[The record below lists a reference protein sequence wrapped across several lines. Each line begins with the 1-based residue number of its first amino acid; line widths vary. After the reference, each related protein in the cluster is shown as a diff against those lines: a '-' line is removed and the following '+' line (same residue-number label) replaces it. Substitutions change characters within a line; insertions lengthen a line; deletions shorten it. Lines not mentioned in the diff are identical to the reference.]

1 MPSLFFWFQS
11 PIFFETEQSKI
22 KIMNLLP
29 LQTLYLKH
37 TNTMPN
43 MANAK
48 KYAQYKQ
55 LDIPALE
62 KEVLKYWKENSI
74 FEKSVSNRSKE
85 NTFVFYEGP
94 PSANGMP
101 GIHHVISRSIK
112 DVFCR
117 YKTLQGFRVERK
129 AGWDTH
135 GLPIELQVEKSLG
148 ITKDDIGKTISIEDY
163 NKACRADVLKFKD
176 KWDDLTEKIG
186 YWVDLDNP
194 YVTYENEYIESVWN
208 LLKRLHD
215 KGFLYKGH
223 TIQPYSPAAGTGLSS
238 HELNQPGTYK
248 DVKDTTVVA
257 QFKLKDTAT
266 NKLDFDWGDTYCIA
280 WTTTP
285 WTLPSN
291 TALGIGP
298 KIDYSVV
305 KTYNQYT
312 FEKITVILASKLVGK
327 YFSAKNAELSLA
339 DYKPGD
345 KAIPYQIVTE
355 LKGDKLVGMH
365 YEQLMP
371 YQQPED
377 GKAFELIAANFV
389 TTEDGTG
396 IVHLAPSFGS
406 DDYIAAKQNG
416 IGSLTLVDKQGKFID
431 GVGEFSGLYVKN
443 YKDEDETAEG
453 YQNTDV
459 KIAIKLKTDNKAFKV
474 EKYEH
479 SYPHCW
485 RTDKPILYYPMES
498 WFVKTTAVKDRLI
511 ELNKT
516 INWKPASTGEGRF
529 GNWLENLVD
538 WNLSRSRYWGTPLPI
553 WRTED
558 QSEEICIGSIEEL
571 KQEVEK
577 AVKAGFM
584 DANTINDDFDLHR
597 PYIDDV
603 VLVSS
608 KGEKMTRETDLIDV
622 WFDSGA
628 MPFAQ
633 LHYPF
638 ENKELLDNGTLYPA
652 DFIAEGV
659 DQTRGWFF
667 TLHAISVMINDSV
680 AYKNVM
686 ANGLVQDKNGNKM
699 SKSKGN
705 TIDPFMAVE
714 KYGADIIRWYMLSN
728 SAPWDNLKFDMEG
741 LGETQRKFFGTL
753 HNTYGFYA
761 LYANIDGFTN
771 SEEQI
776 PLASRQELDRWILSK
791 LNSLIVLVQ
800 DAMDDYE
807 PTKAT
812 RAIQSFVIDDLSNW
826 YIRLNRRRFWKGELS
841 EDKIAAY
848 QTLHTTLEAVAKL
861 MSSFSPFYADQL
873 FRDLTFAAKESVHLD
888 DFPVADKKVIDLALE
903 NQIEISQKIT
913 SLILRIRKLEGI
925 KVRQPLSKAII
936 PALSPEFK
944 ANLTKVEDVIKAEVN
959 IKEIEIIDKDDDI
972 IKKSAKPNFKALGQK
987 VGGDMNAVKSIIL
1000 NFTNA
1005 EIGQIESGNPVSIN
1019 VNNNEYLIGIEDVEI
1034 ITADIPGW
1042 QIITDGNY
1050 TVALDLEISSELK
1063 QEGIARELV
1072 NKIQNLRKLKD
1083 FEVTDK
1089 IKVSIDNHPY
1099 IADAIITFN
1108 QYICGEILAS
1118 EITTEKSTQNIDE
1131 IDIDGNI
1138 ILVTLN
1144 K

>member
-1 MPSLFFWFQS
+1 MSQ
-11 PIFFETEQSKI
+11 
-22 KIMNLLP
+22 
-29 LQTLYLKH
+29 
-37 TNTMPN
+37 
-43 MANAK
+43 MAKDN
-48 KYAQYKQ
+48 KYPQYKQ
-55 LDIPALE
+55 LDIPSTE
-62 KEVLKYWKENSI
+62 KKVLSYWKENKV
-74 FEKSVSNRSKE
+74 FEESVNNRSKD

-117 YKTLQGFRVERK
+117 YKTLQGYRVERK

-135 GLPIELQVEKSLG
+135 GLPVELQVEKALG
-148 ITKDDIGKTISIEDY
+148 ITKEDIGTKISVEEY
-163 NKACRADVLKFKD
+163 NAACRKDVLKYKD
-176 KWDDLTEKIG
+176 KWDELTEKIG

-194 YVTYENEYIESVWN
+194 YVTYEQEYMESVWN

-215 KGFLYKGH
+215 KGFIYKGH
-223 TIQPYSPAAGTGLSS
+223 TIQPFSPAAGTGLSS

-257 QFKLKDTAT
+257 QFKLETPEAV
-266 NKLDFDWGDTYCIA
+266 NLDLGWGETFCIA

-298 KIDYSVV
+298 KIDYAVV

-312 FEKITVILASKLVGK
+312 FEKITVVIATKLVGK
-327 YFSAKNAELSLA
+327 YFSSKNAELSLE
-339 DYKPGD
+339 DYNKGD
-345 KAIPYQIVTE
+345 KAIPFEIVKE
-355 LKGDKLVGMH
+355 IKGAELVGQK

-371 YQQPED
+371 YQQPTD
-377 GKAFELIAANFV
+377 GRAFELIAANFV

-406 DDYIAAKQNG
+406 DDYIAGKQNG
-416 IGSLTLVDKQGKFID
+416 IGSLTLVDRQGKFIE

-443 YKDEDETAEG
+443 YKGDDESAPG
-453 YQNTDV
+453 YQSTDV
-459 KIAIKLKTDNKAFKV
+459 KIAIKLKTENKAFKV

-485 RTDKPILYYPMES
+485 RTDKPILYYPLES
-498 WFVKTTAVKDRLI
+498 WFIKTTAVKDRLI

-558 QSEEICIGSIEEL
+558 GEQEICIGSVKEL
-571 KQEVEK
+571 RAEVERSV
-577 AVKAGFM
+577 AAGFM
-584 DANTINDDFDLHR
+584 PSNTIDENFDLHR

-603 VLVSS
+603 ILVSADG
-608 KGEKMTRETDLIDV
+608 KKMTRETDLIDV

-638 ENKELLDNGTLYPA
+638 ENKEQVEDRTNYPA

-667 TLHAISVMINDSV
+667 TLHAISVMLEDSV

-705 TIDPFMAVE
+705 TIDPFMAVD

-728 SAPWDNLKFDMEG
+728 ASPWDNLKFDLAG
-741 LGETQRKFFGTL
+741 LDETKRKFFGTL

-771 SEEQI
+771 DQKQVPMAERS
-776 PLASRQELDRWILSK
+776 ELDRWILSK
-791 LNSLIVLVQ
+791 LHSLAKLVEEEM
-800 DAMDDYE
+800 DAYE
-807 PTKAT
+807 PTKAA
-812 RAIQSFVIDDLSNW
+812 RAIQKYVIDDLSNW
-826 YIRLNRRRFWKGELS
+826 YVRLNRRRFWKGEMS
-841 EDKIAAY
+841 EDKTAAY
-848 QTLHTTLEAVAKL
+848 QTLSTCLDTVAKL
-861 MSSFSPFYADQL
+861 MCSFSPFYSDQL
-873 FRDLTFAAKESVHLD
+873 YRDLNFTDKSIHLQ
-888 DFPVADKKVIDLALE
+888 DFPKADESLIDTSLE
-903 NQIEISQKIT
+903 EQIEISQRIT
-913 SLILRIRKLEGI
+913 SLILRIRKLENV
-925 KVRQPLSKAII
+925 KVRQPLSKAIV
-936 PALSPEFK
+936 PALDDSF
-944 ANLTKVEDVIKAEVN
+944 ATNLKKVEDVIKSEVN
-959 IKEIEIIDKDDDI
+959 IKEIEIIDRNSSV
-972 IKKSAKPNFKALGQK
+972 IKKSAKPNFKSLGAK
-987 VGGDMNAVKSIIL
+987 VGKDMKAVTGPIFA
-1000 NFTNA
+1000 FTNEQIA
-1005 EIGQIESGNPVSIN
+1005 ELENGKTIDVVANKNTYAIGLDDIEIK
-1019 VNNNEYLIGIEDVEI
+1019 
-1034 ITADIPGW
+1034 TAEIPGW
-1042 QIITDGNY
+1042 QIMSDNNY
-1050 TVALDLEISSELK
+1050 TVALDLELTDELK

-1072 NKIQNLRKLKD
+1072 NKIQNLRKEKD

-1089 IKVSIDNHPY
+1089 INIVLAKTDY
-1099 IADAIITFN
+1099 INKAVDTFN
-1108 QYICGEILAS
+1108 EYICGEVLADSLSTS
-1118 EITTEKSTQNIDE
+1118 EQLETTDTVDIDQNI
-1131 IDIDGNI
+1131 INI
-1138 ILVTLN
+1138 QLS

>member
-1 MPSLFFWFQS
+1 
-11 PIFFETEQSKI
+11 
-22 KIMNLLP
+22 
-29 LQTLYLKH
+29 
-37 TNTMPN
+37 
-43 MANAK
+43 MAKGN
-48 KYAQYKQ
+48 KYPQYKQ
-55 LDIPALE
+55 LDVP
-62 KEVLKYWKENSI
+62 ST
-74 FEKSVSNRSKE
+74 EKSVLEYWKQNKIFEQSIGNRADGKS
-85 NTFVFYEGP
+85 FVFYEGP

-117 YKTLQGFRVERK
+117 YKTLQGYKVERK

-135 GLPIELQVEKSLG
+135 GLPIELQVEKKLG
-148 ITKDDIGKTISIEDY
+148 ITKEDIGTKISVEEY
-163 NKACRADVLKFKD
+163 NAACREDVLKFKD
-176 KWDDLTEKIG
+176 KWDELTEKIG
-186 YWVDLDNP
+186 YWVDLENP

-208 LLKRLHD
+208 LLKRLHEKD
-215 KGFLYKGH
+215 FLYKGH
-223 TIQPYSPAAGTGLSS
+223 TIQPFSPAAGTGLSS

-248 DVKDTTVVA
+248 NVKDTTVVA
-257 QFKLKDTAT
+257 QFKLENPAG
-266 NKLDFDWGDTYCIA
+266 LDLDLAWGDTFCIA

-291 TALGIGP
+291 TALGVGP

-312 FEKITVILASKLVGK
+312 FEKITVLLATKLVDK
-327 YFSAKNAELSLA
+327 YFSEKNAALKLE
-339 DYKPGD
+339 DYKAGD
-345 KAIPYQIVTE
+345 KTIPFEIVKE
-355 LKGDKLVGMH
+355 IKGAALVGQK

-371 YQQPED
+371 YQQPEE
-377 GKAFELIAANFV
+377 GRVFEIIAANFV

-416 IGSLTLVDKQGKFID
+416 IGFLTLVDRQGKFID

-443 YKDEDETAEG
+443 YKEDDESAEG
-453 YQNTDV
+453 YQSADV

-485 RTDKPILYYPMES
+485 RTDKPILYYPLES
-498 WFVKTTAVKDRLI
+498 WFIKTTAVKDRLI

-553 WRTED
+553 WKTADGE
-558 QSEEICIGSIEEL
+558 QEKCIGSIEEL
-571 KQEVEK
+571 RAEVDK
-577 AVKAGFM
+577 AVTAGIM
-584 DANTINDDFDLHR
+584 PSNTIDKDFDLHR
-597 PYIDDV
+597 PFIDDI
-603 VLVSS
+603 LLISE
-608 KGEKMTRETDLIDV
+608 GGQTMTRETDLIDV

-628 MPFAQ
+628 MPYAQ

-638 ENKELLDNGTLYPA
+638 ENKEKVDDRTNYPA

-667 TLHAISVMINDSV
+667 TMHAISVMLNDSV
-680 AYKNVM
+680 AYKNVV
-686 ANGLVQDKNGNKM
+686 ANGLVLDKNGNKM
-699 SKSKGN
+699 SKRLGN
-705 TIDPFMAVE
+705 SIDPFMAVD
-714 KYGADIIRWYMLSN
+714 KYGADVIRWYMLSN
-728 SAPWDNLKFDMEG
+728 SAPWDNLKFDLEG

-771 SEEQI
+771 KEAKVPMEK
-776 PLASRQELDRWILSK
+776 RQELDRWILSK
-791 LNSLIVLVQ
+791 LHSLTQLVEE
-800 DAMDDYE
+800 AMDDYE

-826 YIRLNRRRFWKGELS
+826 YVRLNRRRFWKGEIS

-848 QTLHTTLEAVAKL
+848 QTLYTCLETISKL
-861 MSSFSPFYADQL
+861 MCSFSPFYADQL
-873 FRDLTFAAKESVHLD
+873 YRDLNGTLESVHLQ
-888 DFPVADKKVIDLALE
+888 DFPKLDSSLIDVELE
-903 NQIEISQKIT
+903 KQIEISQKIT

-936 PALSPEFK
+936 PALNDEF
-944 ANLTKVEDVIKAEVN
+944 AVNLAKVEELIKSEVN
-959 IKEIEIIDKDDDI
+959 IKNIEIIDRKSSV
-972 IKKSAKPNFKALGQK
+972 IKRSAKPNFKALGAK
-987 VGGDMNAVKSIIL
+987 VGKDMKAVTGPI
-1000 NFTNA
+1000 FAMTNEQIQDIENGNTLA
-1005 EIGQIESGNPVSIN
+1005 IEANGNSYVIGKEDIEIV
-1019 VNNNEYLIGIEDVEI
+1019 
-1034 ITADIPGW
+1034 TADIPGW
-1042 QIITDGNY
+1042 QIMNDGIY
-1050 TVALDLEISSELK
+1050 TVALDLEITDTLK
-1063 QEGIARELV
+1063 LEGVARELV
-1072 NKIQNLRKLKD
+1072 NKIQNLRKDKD

-1089 IKVSIDNHPY
+1089 IRVEIAEHPY
-1099 IADAIITFN
+1099 TNEATKAYN
-1108 QYICGEILAS
+1108 EYICGEILADS
-1118 EITTEKSTQNIDE
+1118 LEIVAQLSTQDTV
-1131 IDIDGNI
+1131 DIDSNEI
-1138 ILVTLN
+1138 KILLS